1 MRSNRDALLVAAGA
15 AAGATLAALLRPFVV
30 AKLRERLY
38 RARFD
43 QHASR
48 SPILLRILRL
58 LTADKTRLKDQ
69 ISAKRDLPT
78 AVVDEMLSRHEA
90 FFGNEGHAKVRSA
103 RVAVF
108 GAGGVGSHCIVM
120 LMRAGVRAIRIVDFD
135 QVSASSLNRHAVATL
150 ADVGASKVKCLQRFA
165 ENCTPFVEVDA
176 VAEMVTAKNA
186 HHLLRELDG
195 GKLDLVVD
203 CIDDVET
210 KASLLKACGEKQIK
224 ALAAMGA
231 GAKADPTRWCVAPL
245 RDAIHDPLATKLRW
259 VLRGKGVDYGGAELA
274 LDPSKRVE
282 SPQLDVTCVYSHEPP
297 RCTLLPLTDEQVKE
311 GAKNFGAVDVDH
323 FRARVLPVLGAAPAM
338 AGHALAATALCS
350 LANQPVCPKVCEPT
364 SKKLREKMLMAFRK
378 REARRELGDKARPD
392 ECDWLD
398 LQPSDIE
405 FIVNDVW
412 RGRCAVSRRK
422 LDRKPLCLCRW
433 YTARRFTDNKQ
444 PIGADC
450 VVLMAPPL
458 ADQLDAALNADPSRE
473 TAVAILGED
482 AVSNIDARL
491 RWVHSVAGGAW
502 TSSAV

>member
-1 MRSNRDALLVAAGA
+1 MRRNRDALLVAAGA
-15 AAGATLAALLRPFVV
+15 AVGATLAALLRPLII

-58 LTADKTRLKDQ
+58 LTADETRVNDQ
-69 ISAKRDLPT
+69 IQTKRDLPP

-90 FFGNEGHAKVRSA
+90 FFGRDGHERVRNA

-150 ADVGASKVKCLQRFA
+150 GDVGESKVQCLKRFA
-165 ENCTPFVEVDA
+165 ENCTPFVEVNP

-186 HHLLRELDG
+186 HHLLRDLDG
-195 GKLDLVVD
+195 DKLDLVID

-210 KASLLKACGEKQIK
+210 KASLLKACGENQIK

-274 LDPSKRVE
+274 LDPSKRAE
-282 SPQLDVTCVYSHEPP
+282 SSPALDVTCVYSHEPP
-297 RCTLLPLTDEQVKE
+297 RCTLLPLTDEQVK
-311 GAKNFGAVDVDH
+311 
-323 FRARVLPVLGAAPAM
+323 
-338 AGHALAATALCS
+338 
-350 LANQPVCPKVCEPT
+350 
-364 SKKLREKMLMAFRK
+364 KKLK
-378 REARRELGDKARPD
+378 
-392 ECDWLD
+392 
-398 LQPSDIE
+398 
-405 FIVNDVW
+405 
-412 RGRCAVSRRK
+412 
-422 LDRKPLCLCRW
+422 
-433 YTARRFTDNKQ
+433 
-444 PIGADC
+444 
-450 VVLMAPPL
+450 
-458 ADQLDAALNADPSRE
+458 
-473 TAVAILGED
+473 
-482 AVSNIDARL
+482 
-491 RWVHSVAGGAW
+491 
-502 TSSAV
+502 